1 MARGLILSRNQ
12 AISCLNMS
20 GGSARES
27 NPPTP
32 LVTRHNG
39 FEVRSYSYQC
49 VRLAPPTWQLTPRL
63 YQCVRLVGSSRGKF
77 SHIFSHLVWLV
88 VDSIYDG
95 KIGVSCVVSSDGSDG
110 LILVAVVPR
119 KRRISIRK
127 LKYGVDVGLPTGHL
141 VFENGNFGVP
151 RN

>member
-1 MARGLILSRNQ
+1 MVKLSVTFELCFWLI
-12 AISCLNMS
+12 
-20 GGSARES
+20 
-27 NPPTP
+27 
-32 LVTRHNG
+32 
-39 FEVRSYSYQC
+39 
-49 VRLAPPTWQLTPRL
+49 
-63 YQCVRLVGSSRGKF
+63 
-77 SHIFSHLVWLV
+77 